1 MSRLNHLYSTQNKR
15 SKNSR
20 RKSKK
25 THQPNLV
32 IVGYVITFLA
42 LILIFQIFR
51 WQILFAEKFENMAEG
66 QYQTNSVQVA
76 PRGTI
81 TAADNTVLAVDEPAW
96 NIYATLSQDET
107 EREFFFE
114 NKETFITEVSSILG
128 VEKSEIESKITED
141 FVYASL
147 MKEVS
152 TEKKKALEQAEIFG
166 PGTQGF
172 GLYFEN
178 EEKRVYP
185 NNQLASHVLGFIGK
199 NEYGDLVGQYGLQ
212 GYYYGDI
219 TGRQGYSYEEKDSTG
234 NVILTAEYE
243 PILPRDGKDF
253 KLTIVPNIQNKV
265 ETELEKGV
273 RESKAKSGTAIV
285 MDPKTGAI
293 LAMANYPSY
302 DPNEYWRTSEPWI
315 LRNRA
320 ISDVYEYGSV
330 QKPMTLAIA
339 LETEAINE
347 DHRCNDTTGYID
359 LYKVTGYAD
368 LKGRRISTWNRLPAG
383 NIDISGI
390 FRTSNNPC
398 TALIALDTDFNEF
411 YSGLKDFGVG
421 EFIGIGLQEE
431 GTSHLKPKESWT
443 KLDVITASF
452 GQGEISATPLQLLSG
467 LSTFANEGVRMRPYI
482 ISEIKDE
489 KETIKIEPQV
499 LSTPVSK
506 ETSNIIRDALI
517 KAVQDNSLTALG
529 APLKDYNVA
538 AKTGTAQI
546 SQREIGGYDET
557 LSNDTVVGFAPAE
570 DPKMIMLVK
579 LEEPKN
585 ESYASL
591 TTVPVWRDIFLSITD
606 DLEIKK
612 NN

>member
-1 MSRLNHLYSTQNKR
+1 MSRLNHLYSTQGKKR
-15 SKNSR
+15 KNSR
-20 RKSKK
+20 SKK
-25 THQPNLV
+25 INNHSNLV
-32 IVGYVITFLA
+32 AIGYVITFLA
-42 LILIFQIFR
+42 FILLFQIFR
-51 WQILFAEKFENMAEG
+51 WQILFAEKFEGMAQG
-66 QYQTNSVQVA
+66 QYQSNRIQVA
-76 PRGTI
+76 PRGVI
-81 TAADNTVLAVDEPAW
+81 TAADNTVLAVDEPVW

-107 EREFFFE
+107 ERESFFE
-114 NKETFITEVSSILG
+114 NKDRFVTEVSSILG
-128 VEKSEIESKITED
+128 VERSEIESKLTDD
-141 FVYASL
+141 FVYTSL

-152 TEKKKALEQAEIFG
+152 TEKKKMLEQAEIFG

-185 NNQLASHVLGFIGK
+185 NNELASHILGFIGR
-199 NEYGDLVGQYGLQ
+199 NEYGELVGQYGIQ

-219 TGRQGYSYEEKDSTG
+219 TGREGYSYEEKDSAG

-273 RESKAKSGTAIV
+273 RENQAKSGTAIV

-302 DPNEYWRTSEPWI
+302 NPNEYWRTSEPWI

-320 ISDVYEYGSV
+320 VSDIYEYGSV
-330 QKPMTLAIA
+330 QKPITLGIA
-339 LETEAINE
+339 LETGTIKK
-347 DHRCNDTTGYID
+347 DHTCNDTTGYID
-359 LYKVTGYAD
+359 LFEVTGYAD
-368 LKGRRISTWNRLPAG
+368 LKGRKIYTWNKRPAG
-383 NIDISGI
+383 NLDISGI

-431 GTSHLKPKESWT
+431 GTSHLKSKETWT
-443 KLDVITASF
+443 KLDIITTSF
-452 GQGEISATPLQLLSG
+452 GQGEISATPLQLISS
-467 LSTFANEGVRMRPYI
+467 LSTFANDGIRMRPYI

-506 ETSNIIRDALI
+506 ETSDIIRDALV

-529 APLKDYNVA
+529 APLKEYNLA

-546 SQREIGGYDET
+546 SQKDAEGYDET
-557 LSNDTVVGFAPAE
+557 LSNDTVVGFAPAQ
-570 DPKMIMLVK
+570 DPKMIMLVN
-579 LEEPKN
+579 LEEPKSAN
-585 ESYASL
+585 YASL
-591 TTVPVWRDIFLSITD
+591 TTVPVWRDIFLSIAD

>member
-1 MSRLNHLYSTQNKR
+1 LYSTQSKK

-20 RKSKK
+20 GKSNKK
-25 THQPNLV
+25 KSNLV

-42 LILIFQIFR
+42 FVLIFQIFR
-51 WQILFAEKFENMAEG
+51 WQILFAEKFEGMAQD
-66 QYQTNSVQVA
+66 QYQSNRIQIA
-76 PRGTI
+76 PRGVI
-81 TAADNTVLAVDEPAW
+81 TAADNTVLAVDEPVW
-96 NIYATLSQDET
+96 NIYATLSQDEI
-107 EREFFFE
+107 ERELFFA
-114 NKETFITEVSSILG
+114 NKDRFVTEVSSILG
-128 VEKSEIESKITED
+128 VERTEIESKITDD
-141 FVYASL
+141 FVYTSL

-185 NNQLASHVLGFIGK
+185 NNQLAAHILGFIGR
-199 NEYGDLVGQYGLQ
+199 NEYGDLVGQYGIQ

-219 TGRQGYSYEEKDSTG
+219 TGRQGYSYEEKDSAG

-273 RESKAKSGTAIV
+273 RESKAKSGSAIV

-320 ISDVYEYGSV
+320 VSDVYEYGSV
-330 QKPMTLAIA
+330 QKPITLAIA
-339 LETEAINE
+339 LETGAIKK

-359 LYKVTGYAD
+359 LFEVTGYAD
-368 LKGRRISTWNRLPAG
+368 LKGKKIYTWNKLPAG
-383 NIDISGI
+383 NLDISGI

-398 TALIALDTDFNEF
+398 AALIALDMDFNEF
-411 YSGLKDFGVG
+411 YSGLKDFGIG
-421 EFIGIGLQEE
+421 DFIGIGLQEE
-431 GTSHLKPKESWT
+431 GTSYLKPKETWT
-443 KLDVITASF
+443 KLDVITTSF
-452 GQGEISATPLQLLSG
+452 GQGEISATPLQLISG
-467 LSTFANEGVRMRPYI
+467 LSTFANDGIRMRPYI

-489 KETIKIEPQV
+489 NETIKIEPQV
-499 LSTPVSK
+499 LSTPISK
-506 ETSNIIRDALI
+506 ETSDIVRDALI
-517 KAVQDNSLTALG
+517 KAVQEDSLTALG
-529 APLKDYNVA
+529 APLKDYNLA

-546 SQREIGGYDET
+546 SQKDGKGYDET
-557 LSNDTVVGFAPAE
+557 LSNDTVVGFAPAQ

-585 ESYASL
+585 ASYASL
-591 TTVPVWRDIFLSITD
+591 TTVPVWRDIFLSIAN

>member
-1 MSRLNHLYSTQNKR
+1 MSRLNHLYSTQSKK

-20 RKSKK
+20 GKSNKK
-25 THQPNLV
+25 KSNLV

-42 LILIFQIFR
+42 FVLIFQIFR
-51 WQILFAEKFENMAEG
+51 WQILFAEKFEGMAQD
-66 QYQTNSVQVA
+66 QYQSNRIQIA
-76 PRGTI
+76 PRGVI
-81 TAADNTVLAVDEPAW
+81 TAADNTVLAVDEPVW
-96 NIYATLSQDET
+96 NIYATLSQDEI
-107 EREFFFE
+107 ERELFFA
-114 NKETFITEVSSILG
+114 NKDRFVTEVSSILG
-128 VEKSEIESKITED
+128 VERTEIESKITDD
-141 FVYASL
+141 FVYTSL

-185 NNQLASHVLGFIGK
+185 NNQLAAHILGFIGR
-199 NEYGDLVGQYGLQ
+199 NEYGDLVGQYGIQ

-219 TGRQGYSYEEKDSTG
+219 TGRQGYSYEEKDSAG

-273 RESKAKSGTAIV
+273 RESKAKSGSAIV

-320 ISDVYEYGSV
+320 VSDVYEYGSV
-330 QKPMTLAIA
+330 QKPITLAIA
-339 LETEAINE
+339 LETGAIKK

-359 LYKVTGYAD
+359 LFEVTGYAD
-368 LKGRRISTWNRLPAG
+368 LKGKKIYTWNKLPAG
-383 NIDISGI
+383 NLDISGI

-398 TALIALDTDFNEF
+398 AALIALDMDFNEF
-411 YSGLKDFGVG
+411 YSGLKDFGIG
-421 EFIGIGLQEE
+421 DFIGIGLQEE
-431 GTSHLKPKESWT
+431 GTSYLKPKETWT
-443 KLDVITASF
+443 KLDVITTSF
-452 GQGEISATPLQLLSG
+452 GQGEISATPLQLISG
-467 LSTFANEGVRMRPYI
+467 LSTFANDGIRMRPYI

-489 KETIKIEPQV
+489 NETIKIEPQV
-499 LSTPVSK
+499 LSTPISK
-506 ETSNIIRDALI
+506 ETSDIIRDALV

-529 APLKDYNVA
+529 APLKDYNLA

-546 SQREIGGYDET
+546 SQKDGEGYDET
-557 LSNDTVVGFAPAE
+557 LSNDTVVGFAPAQ

-579 LEEPKN
+579 LEEPKSA
-585 ESYASL
+585 SYASL
-591 TTVPVWRDIFLSITD
+591 TTVPIWRDIFLSIAN

>member
-1 MSRLNHLYSTQNKR
+1 MSRLNHLYSTQSKK

-20 RKSKK
+20 GKSNKK
-25 THQPNLV
+25 KSNLV

-42 LILIFQIFR
+42 FVLIFQIFR
-51 WQILFAEKFENMAEG
+51 WQILFAEKFEGMAQD
-66 QYQTNSVQVA
+66 QYQSNRIQIA
-76 PRGTI
+76 PRGVI
-81 TAADNTVLAVDEPAW
+81 TAADNTVLAVDEPVW
-96 NIYATLSQDET
+96 NIYATLSQDEI
-107 EREFFFE
+107 ERELFFA
-114 NKETFITEVSSILG
+114 NKDRFVTEVSSILG
-128 VEKSEIESKITED
+128 VERTEIESKITDD
-141 FVYASL
+141 FVYTSL

-185 NNQLASHVLGFIGK
+185 NNQLAAHILGFIGR
-199 NEYGDLVGQYGLQ
+199 NEYGDLVGQYGIQ

-219 TGRQGYSYEEKDSTG
+219 TGRQGYSYEEKDSAG

-273 RESKAKSGTAIV
+273 RESKAKSGSAIV

-320 ISDVYEYGSV
+320 VSDVYEYGSV
-330 QKPMTLAIA
+330 QKPITLAIA
-339 LETEAINE
+339 LETGAIKK

-359 LYKVTGYAD
+359 LFEVTGYAD
-368 LKGRRISTWNRLPAG
+368 LKGKKIYTWNKLPAG
-383 NIDISGI
+383 NLDISGI

-398 TALIALDTDFNEF
+398 AALIALDMDFNEF
-411 YSGLKDFGVG
+411 YSGLKDFGIG
-421 EFIGIGLQEE
+421 DFIGIGLQEE
-431 GTSHLKPKESWT
+431 GTSYLKPKETWT
-443 KLDVITASF
+443 KLDVITTSF
-452 GQGEISATPLQLLSG
+452 GQGEISATPLQLISG
-467 LSTFANEGVRMRPYI
+467 LSTFANDGIRMRPYI

-489 KETIKIEPQV
+489 NETIKIEPQV
-499 LSTPVSK
+499 LSTPISK
-506 ETSNIIRDALI
+506 ETSDIVRDALI
-517 KAVQDNSLTALG
+517 KAVQEDSLTALG
-529 APLKDYNVA
+529 APLKDYNLA

-546 SQREIGGYDET
+546 SQKDGKGYDET
-557 LSNDTVVGFAPAE
+557 LSNDTVVGFAPAQ

-585 ESYASL
+585 ASYASL
-591 TTVPVWRDIFLSITD
+591 TTVPVWRDIFLSIAN